1 MDSTSKARELR
12 RNSTETE
19 RVLWR
24 QLRGRELAG
33 YKFDRQVPIEPYI
46 ADFVCRSRKLVIELD
61 GGQHKQQRVEDE
73 QRTRWFN
80 SKGYRVLRFWNSE
93 VLTNMAGVLEKIRA
107 ELA

>member
-12 RNSTETE
+12 RNSTEAE
-19 RVLWR
+19 RV
-24 QLRGRELAG
+24 
-33 YKFDRQVPIEPYI
+33 
-46 ADFVCRSRKLVIELD
+46 
-61 GGQHKQQRVEDE
+61 QHKQQRVEDE
-73 QRTRWFN
+73 QCTRWFN

>member
-19 RVLWR
+19 RV
-24 QLRGRELAG
+24 
-33 YKFDRQVPIEPYI
+33 
-46 ADFVCRSRKLVIELD
+46 
-61 GGQHKQQRVEDE
+61 QHKQQRVEDE